1 MQIFLSGANSC
12 TDLVKLIT
20 KKVSGEIARAF
31 DYPIDENDQLVFI
44 LSELHAM
51 SDEAFVF
58 VIDEWDCVF
67 RSTTKEDYEKYLDFL
82 RTLLKDQP
90 YVELAYMTGILP
102 IKKYGTHSALNMFDE
117 ISMILPTPYEKFM
130 GFTEEEVEELC
141 KENDMDFNEMQSWYN
156 GYHFKNNV
164 SIYSPRSVVLALNK
178 KEYSNYWTSSETYE
192 ALANYINMNY
202 DGLKETI
209 IKLLSGEKVKVDTSS
224 FVNDMT
230 TFNSK
235 DDILTLLIHLGYLG
249 YESPTNKVYIPN
261 KEVSDAFVTSI
272 KNNDWKEA
280 TTALINSENTIE
292 ALWNK
297 DGKKVAQYIEQAHL
311 ETSILQYND
320 ENALAY
326 TVYLALISARNYYS
340 IVRELPSG
348 KGFADIAFITF
359 TDKPAMIVELKWD
372 KDANSAI
379 KQIKNKQYPKSL
391 EKYQDNLIMVGI
403 NYDKVTKKHTCI
415 IE

>member
-130 GFTEEEVEELC
+130 GFTEEEVKELC

-178 KEYSNYWTSSETYE
+178 KEYSNYWTSTETYE

-348 KGFADIAFITF
+348 KGFADIAFIPYG
-359 TDKPAMIVELKWD
+359 DKPAMIVELKWD